1 MDNTEGAMKLLA
13 LAVLVM
19 LAGIANAQTNDIAV
33 LFSNISSSVNWQ
45 MATNGFVNATHTNAF
60 CTNWCDRIPTSD
72 HEQAVRDLAAGG
84 VICRVLGHSWRDG
97 RPGEGNGFMFADLH
111 PGTTFRTCKICGW
124 CESKTEESWR

>member
-1 MDNTEGAMKLLA
+1 MNPLTLA
-13 LAVLVM
+13 LAGMMAVM
-19 LAGIANAQTNDIAV
+19 VNARTNDLIW
-33 LFSNISSSVNWQ
+33 IGSSSNLQILTNYPV
-45 MATNGFVNATHTNAF
+45 MATNRLF
-60 CTNWCDRIPTSD
+60 CPTNWCDRIPAND

-84 VICRVLGHSWRDG
+84 MICKVLGHSWRDG